1 MPEPFRDA
9 SASRVWGRAETRI
22 EARRSGADG
31 AGPGG
36 VVPRDA
42 TEEPENPASGQ
53 PGKHACRGAR
63 KNRRWTA
70 DSVVRTTT
78 EISTDISMGSRMN
91 RQRVHSLAAGL
102 LLASGSFLAAG
113 AAGATLDDI
122 FAVAER
128 INDQAR
134 TSQARID
141 ALTEETRELYHEY
154 KTVLKEVEGL
164 RVYNRQL
171 EKQIAN
177 QNREM
182 SQLSE
187 SIDRV
192 TVIERQITPLM
203 LRMIDGLE
211 QFVELDLPFLAD
223 ERRDR
228 IDRLREIMDRAD
240 VAVSEKFSQV
250 LRAYQIENEYGRTM
264 EAYGATINV
273 EGVDRIVDV
282 LKMGRVALVY
292 QTSDGEET
300 GMWNQGDRRWE
311 VLDEEYSTPVRN
323 GIRMARKQLAPNMLV
338 LPVTAPE

>member
-1 MPEPFRDA
+1 
-9 SASRVWGRAETRI
+9 
-22 EARRSGADG
+22 
-31 AGPGG
+31 
-36 VVPRDA
+36 
-42 TEEPENPASGQ
+42 
-53 PGKHACRGAR
+53 
-63 KNRRWTA
+63 
-70 DSVVRTTT
+70 
-78 EISTDISMGSRMN
+78 MN

-102 LLASGSFLAAG
+102 LLASGSLLAAG

-192 TVIERQITPLM
+192 TVIERQITPL
-203 LRMIDGLE
+203 
-211 QFVELDLPFLAD
+211 
-223 ERRDR
+223 
-228 IDRLREIMDRAD
+228 
-240 VAVSEKFSQV
+240 
-250 LRAYQIENEYGRTM
+250 
-264 EAYGATINV
+264 
-273 EGVDRIVDV
+273 
-282 LKMGRVALVY
+282 
-292 QTSDGEET
+292 
-300 GMWNQGDRRWE
+300 
-311 VLDEEYSTPVRN
+311 
-323 GIRMARKQLAPNMLV
+323 
-338 LPVTAPE
+338 